1 MIRGKVHSKEDALT
15 GAPLVVVS
23 VASVVEPAQS
33 LDVEALLDT
42 GFTAY
47 LTLPSKTISELGLPR
62 LGTRSARLANGEIE
76 EFEVYVGLIFWNG
89 RGRNLPIMV
98 SDSEPLLG
106 MAFLWGKRITIEAWE
121 NGDVVIE
128 EVPPSP

>member
-23 VASVVEPAQS
+23 VANILDLTQT

-47 LTLPSKTISELGLPR
+47 LTLPSQTISELGLPR

-76 EFEVYVGLIFWNG
+76 EFDVYAGRVSWNG
-89 RGRNLPIMV
+89 HGRNLPIMV
-98 SDSEPLLG
+98 SESEPLLG
-106 MAFLWGKRITIEAWE
+106 MALLWGKRITIEAWE
-121 NGDVVIE
+121 DGDVVVE
-128 EVPPSP
+128 EVQDPP